1 MTAIEIVATI
11 LGLTNVYLIVRRNIW
26 NYPFGLA
33 MVVLYAKIFYDYKL
47 YSDALLQIY
56 YVAIQLYGWWYWL
69 RGRQPDGL
77 ITVSRLAAAQRA
89 LTVGI
94 IVVGAAGLG
103 WFMASKTDASVPYWD
118 ATTTVMSLVA
128 QFLLSRRC
136 IENWVLWIAVDVLSI
151 GIYTYKALYLTAGLY
166 AVFLGMAT
174 WGLLAWLR
182 AERRQQG
189 PVEARAAASA

>member
-182 AERRQQG
+182 AERRQRG